1 MADVTGG
8 YPGSPEDER
17 WTRRGS
23 AAGKIQPPATLNRAG
38 QAQGMAND
46 WLRGMMGNLGLGA
59 PVQPLVT
66 GDIGVSSVEPTYGGS
81 GRGSGAGQG
90 RVTVAAAGGGPPPP
104 PPPNPPNNN
113 PPPGGPP
120 GGGGPNGPRRFTSS
134 LSHIPTGR
142 LGLAGGIIPG
152 VTTAL
157 NELNEGRPTGAAGA
171 IGGAGVG
178 GLLGAGAARFIP
190 STGRFGLLGKAAQVA
205 LPFLGAQVGSQ
216 QGAAAAEYGRQSVT
230 KIPTK
235 GKEAEIASQL
245 ALAEKQS
252 ELGMTQFRNNLGV
265 ETSAIKDLSKY
276 YSDQEYLNFQRNMP
290 LVNQMKN
297 ADLIRQ
303 QSMVAS
309 QGNQLA
315 RLNLLNTAG
324 NLAQGAQNESGATLR
339 TMLTSN
345 PYANAVLRA

>member
-1 MADVTGG
+1 M
-8 YPGSPEDER
+8 
-17 WTRRGS
+17 
-23 AAGKIQPPATLNRAG
+23 
-38 QAQGMAND
+38 QG
-46 WLRGMMGNLGLGA
+46 
-59 PVQPLVT
+59 
-66 GDIGVSSVEPTYGGS
+66 
-81 GRGSGAGQG
+81 
-90 RVTVAAAGGGPPPP
+90 
-104 PPPNPPNNN
+104 
-113 PPPGGPP
+113 
-120 GGGGPNGPRRFTSS
+120 
-134 LSHIPTGR
+134 IPTGR

-157 NELNEGRPTGAAGA
+157 TELSEGRPTGAAGA

-205 LPFLGAQVGSQ
+205 LPFLGAQVGAQ

-235 GKEAEIASQL
+235 GKEGEIASQL
-245 ALAEKQS
+245 ALAEKQA

-265 ETSAIKDLSKY
+265 ETSAIKDLSQF
-276 YSDQEYLNFQRNMP
+276 YSNLEYQNFQRNMP

-297 ADLIRQ
+297 ADLVRQ
-303 QSMVAS
+303 QSLIAS

-315 RLNLLNTAG
+315 RMSILGTAG
-324 NLAQGAQNESGATLR
+324 NLAQGAQSEGGATLR

>member
-23 AAGKIQPPATLNRAG
+23 GAGKIQPPATLNRAA

-59 PVQPLVT
+59 PVQPVVT
-66 GDIGVSSVEPTYGGS
+66 GDVGPTSVEPTYGGA
-81 GRGSGAGQG
+81 GRGSGGGQG
-90 RVTVAAAGGGPPPP
+90 RITVGATGA
-104 PPPNPPNNN
+104 
-113 PPPGGPP
+113 PGGTPVP
-120 GGGGPNGPRRFTSS
+120 QRFASS
-134 LSHIPTGR
+134 LSQGIGSIPTGR

-157 NELNEGRPTGAAGA
+157 TELGEGRPVGAAGA
-171 IGGAGVG
+171 IFGAGTG

-205 LPFLGAQVGSQ
+205 LPFFGAQIGAQ
-216 QGAAAAEYGRQSVT
+216 QGANAAEYGRQSVT

-235 GKEAEIASQL
+235 GKETEIASQL
-245 ALAEKQS
+245 ALAEKQA
-252 ELGMTQFRNNLGV
+252 ELGMTQFRNNLSV
-265 ETSAIKDLSKY
+265 ETSNLKDLSQF
-276 YSDQEYLNFQRNMP
+276 YSNLEYQNTQRYLP
-290 LVNQMKN
+290 IVNQMKN
-297 ADLIRQ
+297 ADLVRQ
-303 QSMVAS
+303 QSLIAS

-315 RLNLLNTAG
+315 RLNILNTAG
-324 NLAQGAQNESGATLR
+324 NLAQGAQSQGGETLR

-345 PYANAVLRA
+345 PYANAVLR

>member
-8 YPGSPEDER
+8 YTGSPNDER

-23 AAGKIQPPATLNRAG
+23 GAGKFQPPATLNSAA
-38 QAQGMAND
+38 QAQGMANE
-46 WLRGMMGNLGLGA
+46 WLRGMMGSLGLGA
-59 PVQPLVT
+59 PVQPVVT
-66 GDIGVSSVEPTYGGS
+66 GDVGAATVEPTYGGA

-90 RVTVAAAGGGPPPP
+90 RITVGATGS
-104 PPPNPPNNN
+104 
-113 PPPGGPP
+113 PGGTPAP
-120 GGGGPNGPRRFTSS
+120 QRFAAN
-134 LSHIPTGR
+134 LGQGMQGIPTGR

-157 NELNEGRPTGAAGA
+157 TELSEGRPTGAAGA

-205 LPFLGAQVGSQ
+205 LPFLGAQVGAQ

-235 GKEAEIASQL
+235 GKEGEIASQL
-245 ALAEKQS
+245 ALYEKQA
-252 ELGMTQFRNNLGV
+252 ELGMTQFRNNLSV
-265 ETSAIKDLSKY
+265 ETSNLKDLSQHF
-276 YSDQEYLNFQRNMP
+276 SNLEYQNTQRYLP
-290 LVNQMKN
+290 IVNRMKN
-297 ADLIRQ
+297 AEAVRMQSLI
-303 QSMVAS
+303 AS

-315 RLNLLNTAG
+315 RLNILNTAG
-324 NLAQGAQNESGATLR
+324 NLAQGAQSQGGETLR

>member
-23 AAGKIQPPATLNRAG
+23 GAGKIQPPATLNRAG
-38 QAQGMAND
+38 QAQGMANE

-66 GDIGVSSVEPTYGGS
+66 GDVGTPSVEPTYGGG

-90 RVTVAAAGGGPPPP
+90 RITVGATGSPGI
-104 PPPNPPNNN
+104 
-113 PPPGGPP
+113 PGGTPVP
-120 GGGGPNGPRRFTSS
+120 QRFASS
-134 LSHIPTGR
+134 LSQGIGGMPTGR

-157 NELNEGRPTGAAGA
+157 TELSEGRPVGAAGA
-171 IGGAGVG
+171 IFGAGTG
-178 GLLGAGAARFIP
+178 GLLSAGAARFIP

-265 ETSAIKDLSKY
+265 ETSAIKDLSKF

-290 LVNQMKN
+290 LVNQMQN
-297 ADLIRQ
+297 AALIRQ

-315 RLNLLNTAG
+315 RLSILGTAG
-324 NLAQGAQNESGATLR
+324 NLAQNAQNESGATLR

>member
-1 MADVTGG
+1 MANVTGG
-8 YPGSPEDER
+8 YTGSPEDQS

-23 AAGKIQPPATLNRAG
+23 GAGKIQPPATLNSAA

-59 PVQPLVT
+59 PVQPVVT
-66 GDIGVSSVEPTYGGS
+66 GDVGASSVEPTYGGA

-90 RVTVAAAGGGPPPP
+90 RVTAGATGA
-104 PPPNPPNNN
+104 
-113 PPPGGPP
+113 PGGTPASQKLAA
-120 GGGGPNGPRRFTSS
+120 N
-134 LSHIPTGR
+134 LSQGIGSIPTGR

-157 NELNEGRPTGAAGA
+157 NELSEGRPTGAAGA

-205 LPFLGAQVGSQ
+205 LPFLGAQVGAQ

-235 GKEAEIASQL
+235 GKEGEIASQL
-245 ALAEKQS
+245 ALAEKEA

-297 ADLIRQ
+297 ADLVRQ
-303 QSMVAS
+303 QSLIAS

-315 RLNLLNTAG
+315 RMSILGTAG
-324 NLAQGAQNESGATLR
+324 NLAQGAQSESGATLR

-345 PYANAVLRA
+345 PYANAVLR

>member
-8 YPGSPEDER
+8 YTGSPEDER

-23 AAGKIQPPATLNRAG
+23 GAGKIQPPATLNRAT
-38 QAQGMAND
+38 QAQGMANE

-59 PVQPLVT
+59 PVQPVVT
-66 GDIGVSSVEPTYGGS
+66 GDVGATTVEPTYGGA
-81 GRGSGAGQG
+81 GRGSGGGQG
-90 RVTVAAAGGGPPPP
+90 RITVGATGA
-104 PPPNPPNNN
+104 
-113 PPPGGPP
+113 PGGTPAP
-120 GGGGPNGPRRFTSS
+120 QRFAAN
-134 LSHIPTGR
+134 LGQGMQGIPTGR

-157 NELNEGRPTGAAGA
+157 TELSEGRPTGAAGA

-205 LPFLGAQVGSQ
+205 LPFLGAQVGAQ

-235 GKEAEIASQL
+235 GKEGEIASQL
-245 ALAEKQS
+245 ALYEKQA

-265 ETSAIKDLSKY
+265 ETSAIKDLSQF
-276 YSDQEYLNFQRNMP
+276 YSNLEYQNFQRNMP

-297 ADLIRQ
+297 ADLVRQ
-303 QSMVAS
+303 QSLIAS

-315 RLNLLNTAG
+315 RMSILGTAG
-324 NLAQGAQNESGATLR
+324 NLAQGAQSESGATLR